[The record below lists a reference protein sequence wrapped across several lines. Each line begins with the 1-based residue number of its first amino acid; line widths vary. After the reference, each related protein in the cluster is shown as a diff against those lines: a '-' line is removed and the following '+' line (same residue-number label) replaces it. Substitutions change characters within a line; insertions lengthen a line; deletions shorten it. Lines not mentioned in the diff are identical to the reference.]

1 MQYPQDE
8 IWLQELG
15 YGKERAYQR
24 LFDQY
29 YRLLAIFSFKYLN
42 DRQQAEDAVHDV
54 LLSLYQQKER
64 FNSITLLKSYLFN
77 AVRNR
82 CLNILEHQKVAREYT
97 TKIIQ
102 LTGTNL
108 DEYNYIESE
117 VYEQLREA
125 IRQLPEVQRR
135 VFDLTL
141 QGYDNAAI
149 AEEMGI
155 SEDAV
160 KSHKKRGKKLL
171 KEKLQHLMY
180 WSLIINW
187 LVNNSDEWV

>member
-15 YGKERAYQR
+15 RGKERAYQR

-29 YRLLAIFSFKYLN
+29 YRLLAMFSFKYLN

-54 LLSLYQQKER
+54 LLNLYQRKER
-64 FNSITLLKSYLFN
+64 FNSIVLLKSYLFN

-82 CLNILEHQKVAREYT
+82 CLNILEHRKVALEYNT
-97 TKIIQ
+97 RVIQ
-102 LTGTNL
+102 LAGANF
-108 DEYNYIESE
+108 DEYNYIEME

-125 IRQLPEVQRR
+125 IGQLPEQQRR
-135 VFDLTL
+135 IFDLTL

-155 SEDAV
+155 TEDAV